1 MKAPLRSLAAVLIIS
16 TVFILGCMAGNRAA
30 TSPHDSLPVE
40 ELDVPQM
47 DTSPTD
53 SSGPSATGPG
63 GPGANPPGSSPS
75 YKQASSPAAPPAA
88 ELRQKDEISA
98 AALHFA
104 REVPNVKHVK
114 ICFSTVYGG
123 WYLLLYI
130 EKGKTISLQQYSWEP
145 RNREWD
151 FVYQLK
157 ELPAKQVEFHLKG
170 EVGDEKCF
178 ILKK

>member
-1 MKAPLRSLAAVLIIS
+1 MKAPLRLLAVALFVCAVL
-16 TVFILGCMAGNRAA
+16 VAGCLAGNKAA
-30 TSPHDSLPVE
+30 TGPRESMPLQ

-47 DTSPTD
+47 DTSPPDD
-53 SSGPSATGPG
+53 SELSASAPTTE
-63 GPGANPPGSSPS
+63 PGSSPS
-75 YKQASSPAAPPAA
+75 FKQASAPAGPPAA
-88 ELRQKDEISA
+88 ELRQKDEINA
-98 AALHFA
+98 AALQFA
-104 REVPNVKHVK
+104 KEVPNVKHIK
-114 ICFSTVYGG
+114 TCFSTVYGG

-130 EKGKTISLQQYSWEP
+130 EKNKVISLQQYSWEP
-145 RNREWD
+145 RTKEWD